1 MFFCILLEQEVDVCV
16 SHLFLHVTNQNDG
29 TIIIEKCYEIMW
41 NSMFRFI
48 ELSDLSRY
56 SENVSDL
63 LTNPVI
69 IVSSHPYLLFTT
81 PCIFLW
87 SQKGQHDNF
96 DKRKATMSG
105 LTVGLWDIESV
116 PFCPCVK
123 KTLKNSIQIYFH

>member
-69 IVSSHPYLLFTT
+69 MSSSIFPLHHSLYLSLISEGTT
-81 PCIFLW
+81 WQLW
-87 SQKGQHDNF
+87 QKKGNNEWIN
-96 DKRKATMSG
+96 SG
-105 LTVGLWDIESV
+105 IMGYRERAVLPL
-116 PFCPCVK
+116 
-123 KTLKNSIQIYFH
+123 Y